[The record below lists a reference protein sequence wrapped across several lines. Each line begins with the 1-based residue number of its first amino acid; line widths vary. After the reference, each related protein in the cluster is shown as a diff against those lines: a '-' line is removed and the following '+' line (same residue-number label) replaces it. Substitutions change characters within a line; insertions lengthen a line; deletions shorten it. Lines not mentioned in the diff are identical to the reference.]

1 VTTTPG
7 DPTNPT
13 VSQALAKMLRAYG
26 AEYVFTL
33 TGAPQDPLIE
43 MQNREG
49 VRVVLGRS
57 ERSAFAMADA
67 YARVTGKPTF
77 GIVQFG
83 PGATYLPASIIDA
96 YWALSPLIAISGT
109 TTTNTRHRYEY
120 QELEQTSMF
129 PAITKWAGDLPRP
142 ERIGD
147 VMRTVV
153 RAAVS
158 GVPGPAY
165 LGIPADWFGRR
176 LSTAPDLYA
185 EPAFLRVPAGRVAP
199 VAKDIER
206 AIELL
211 SSAEKPVLIAGG
223 GVILSEAWAELTALA
238 EALNVPI
245 VTTMAGKGSI
255 ADTHPLA
262 VGACGRYSRKVAND
276 TLAAADFCLAVGTRL
291 SSMGTNVFQVPRP
304 GTRIVHIDLDP
315 NSLGRTYREELSIV
329 ADAREA
335 LTSLQCAASAARVN
349 SSKWAAWT
357 KQVQSCVSA
366 WLEDLDRV
374 SGEPMHEGRLNPYHV
389 MRLIDQHLGGDDVL
403 VADTGYMAAWAVTVL
418 QKKKPG
424 RQTLRAAG
432 SLGWAFPAAFGAKL
446 AAGAKRR
453 VFGLTGDGGLG
464 YHIGDLETA
473 LRLKIPVVQIVMN
486 NCSLAFEYHVQK
498 YVHEEMCPEASEFLD
513 VPFADVAR
521 AFGAHGE
528 RVTSADQFLPALR
541 RAEEC
546 GKPAIVDVVVSRELP
561 AACHPLRSRRPAQD
575 LVARSQLT
583 SGPSGNLPEEA
594 SPQVLLEAG
603 ARSQ

>member
-1 VTTTPG
+1 VTPTTEVSAS
-7 DPTNPT
+7 TLT
-13 VSQALAKMLRAYG
+13 VSRALAKMLRAYG

-33 TGAPQDPLIE
+33 TGAPQDALID
-43 MQNREG
+43 MQNHEG

-67 YARVTGKPTF
+67 YARLTGKPTF

-96 YWALSPLIAISGT
+96 YWASSPLIAISGT

-129 PAITKWAGDLPRP
+129 PAITKWAGDLPQP
-142 ERIGD
+142 ERIAD
-147 VMRTVV
+147 VVRTAV
-153 RAAVS
+153 RAAVG

-165 LGIPADWFGRR
+165 LGIPADWFSKR
-176 LSTAPDLYA
+176 LANAPDIYA
-185 EPAFLRVPAGRVAP
+185 EPSFLRVPAGRVAP
-199 VAKDIER
+199 VAQDVER
-206 AIELL
+206 AIALL
-211 SSAEKPVLIAGG
+211 AVAEKPVLIAGG

-238 EALNVPI
+238 EALNIPV

-276 TLAAADFCLAVGTRL
+276 TLAGADFCLAVGTRL
-291 SSMGTNVFQVPRP
+291 SSMGTNVFQYPRK
-304 GTRIVHIDLDP
+304 GTKIVHVDLDP

-335 LTSLQCAASAARVN
+335 LKMFREAATAARVN
-349 SSKWAAWT
+349 GSKWAAWT
-357 KQVQSCVSA
+357 KQVQGSVAS
-366 WLEDLDRV
+366 WLEDLDRA
-374 SGEPMHEGRLNPYHV
+374 SREPMHEGKLNPYHV

-418 QKKKPG
+418 QQKKPG
-424 RQTLRAAG
+424 RNTLRAAG

-453 VFGLTGDGGLG
+453 VFGLTGDGGAG
-464 YHIGDLETA
+464 YHLPDIETA
-473 LRLKIPVVQIVMN
+473 LRLKLPVVQIIMN
-486 NCSLAFEYHVQK
+486 NSSLAFEYHVQK
-498 YVHEEMCPEASEFLD
+498 YVHKEMCPEASEFLD
-513 VPFADVAR
+513 VPFGDVAR

-528 RVTSADQFLPALR
+528 RVTSADQFIPALR
-541 RAEEC
+541 RAEES
-546 GKPAIVDVVVSRELP
+546 GKPAIVDIVVSRELP
-561 AACHPLRSRRPAQD
+561 PPVTRYEAAGLRKI
-575 LVARSQLT
+575 
-583 SGPSGNLPEEA
+583 
-594 SPQVLLEAG
+594 
-603 ARSQ
+603 